1 MTFTYT
7 IAVVGQLSVG
17 IGLAMLLPMAVSLI
31 HDEAA
36 WRAFLLSALVAVALG
51 LGLYWIFRPAQKPIL
66 NHRAGVAIVALGWL
80 AAGLLGGLPL
90 LLSGDFT
97 SFTDAAFE
105 SISGFTTTGASVLT
119 SVEDAGKGVLFWRA
133 LTHWLG
139 GMGFIVLSIAIL
151 PFLGVGGMQL
161 YKAEAPSPT
170 PDRLAPRI
178 RDTASALWKVYL
190 ILTALEVVLLLAG
203 GMDWFDSVCHAM
215 ATMATGGFS
224 TKNASMGG
232 FDSAYLQWVVT
243 VFMVLAGVNFTL
255 HFMLFRGKP
264 RAYPRDEEWRFYMI
278 VYGLVT
284 LGVGMGLWIA
294 AGAGFEEGLRAAA
307 FQVATV
313 LTTTGFATT
322 DYSLWPAFCLALIIP
337 LMFVGGSAG
346 STGGGPKCMRV
357 WVIFK
362 QTYSEL
368 LRLVH
373 PRVVAPVKLS
383 GRSVEPEV
391 LASVWG
397 FLGLYL
403 ATFILVGVALSAMGL
418 GITDS
423 FSASIACLGNIGP
436 GLGSVGPAGNYAHLP
451 ALGKWVLSV
460 AMIVGRLEIYTV
472 LVLLLPE
479 FWRN

>member
-1 MTFTYT
+1 MLTYPL
-7 IAVVGQLSVG
+7 AVIGQLSIGVG
-17 IGLAMLLPMAVSLI
+17 LCMLLPMGVSLFYG
-31 HDEAA
+31 EVA
-36 WRAFLLSALVAVALG
+36 WRAFMLGSIISVGVG
-51 LGLYWIFRPAQKPIL
+51 LGMFWLFRPTDKPEL
-66 NHRAGVAIVALGWL
+66 NHRAGMAIVAFGWL
-80 AAGLLGGLPL
+80 AAGLLGAIPL
-90 LLSGDFT
+90 FLSGDFA

-105 SISGFTTTGASVLT
+105 SISGFTTTGASILT
-119 SVEDAGKGVLFWRA
+119 NIEAAGKGVLFWRS

-151 PFLGVGGMQL
+151 PFLGVGGMEL

-190 ILTALEVVLLLAG
+190 VLTVAEALLLLAG
-203 GMDWFDSVCHAM
+203 GMQGFDAVCHAM

-224 TKNASMGG
+224 TKNASIGAY
-232 FDSAYLQWVVT
+232 DSAYIQWVVT
-243 VFMVLAGVNFTL
+243 LFMFLAGVNFSL
-255 HFMLFRGKP
+255 HFAAFKGRFGVY
-264 RAYPRDEEWRFYMI
+264 RADEEWRFYAILFTVM
-278 VYGLVT
+278 VV
-284 LGVGMGLWIA
+284 GVSLGLWIVS
-294 AGAGFEEGLRAAA
+294 GSGFEHGLRQAA
-307 FQVATV
+307 FQVATI

-322 DYSLWPAFCLALIIP
+322 DYTLWPAFSLTLLLA

-357 WVIFK
+357 WVILK

-383 GRSVEPEV
+383 GRTVEREV

-397 FLGLYL
+397 FMGLYL
-403 ATFILVGVALSAMGL
+403 TSFLVVAVVLTAMGQD
-418 GITDS
+418 IVVA

-436 GLGSVGPAGNYAHLP
+436 GLGAVGPAGNYADLP
-451 ALGKWVLSV
+451 LIAKWLLSI

-479 FWRN
+479 FWRK